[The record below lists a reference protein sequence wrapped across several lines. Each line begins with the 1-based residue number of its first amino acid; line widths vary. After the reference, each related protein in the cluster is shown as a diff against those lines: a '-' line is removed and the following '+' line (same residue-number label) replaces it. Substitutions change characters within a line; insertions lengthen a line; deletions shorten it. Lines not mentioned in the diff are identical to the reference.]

1 MNYFEKK
8 EFNIFSNNSFIN
20 QNDIIFYSFICPGKI
35 ISPEEKIK
43 ISIKT
48 NINNL
53 NHNKIVEIKAIETLK
68 NGNELSKLI
77 IGTLINN
84 NSLNK
89 DLEKNTIIQLS
100 KKYEILSKF
109 TCLFGCIKNEEN
121 KLININNFYL
131 PDNTSKNIQ
140 ISYAKTGKHG
150 HEKNIKTIL
159 NKEETELNEL
169 IIDYIQK
176 IMKK

>member
-48 NINNL
+48 DINNL
-53 NHNKIVEIKAIETLK
+53 NHNKIVEIKAIESLK

-109 TCLFGCIKNEEN
+109 IFLFGCIK
-121 KLININNFYL
+121 
-131 PDNTSKNIQ
+131 
-140 ISYAKTGKHG
+140 
-150 HEKNIKTIL
+150 
-159 NKEETELNEL
+159 
-169 IIDYIQK
+169 
-176 IMKK
+176 MKKII